1 MGVGRRLQQAREA
14 RGLSLAQVASRT
26 KISLRQLALLEAED
40 YGRLPQGIFVRG
52 FLKASADVVGLDPD
66 ELIRQFHD
74 ETGPP
79 SSPPQPHEDSRPSD
93 AAVGPKVRLRIE
105 PIRWAPARVGGWVTA
120 VVLVAAAVLALS
132 WLRPAPER
140 SVALEPAAA
149 AAARTSHPPA
159 PPAQPV
165 GTMGRKP
172 AAAAD
177 AEVALNLTADRACWV
192 SLTVDGERV
201 VYRTLAPGE
210 AVRARMRQQ
219 ASLRVGDA
227 GALRV
232 SADASVASP
241 LGRDGEV
248 RTLVLTPATY
258 RSILAAGG
266 R

>member
-1 MGVGRRLQQAREA
+1 
-14 RGLSLAQVASRT
+14 LAQVASRT
-26 KISLRQLALLEAED
+26 KVPLRQLSLLEAED

-52 FLKASADVVGLDPD
+52 FLRASADVVGLDPD
-66 ELIRQFHD
+66 ELVRQFQD

-79 SSPPQPHEDSRPSD
+79 SAPPQPLEEPRRAS
-93 AAVGPKVRLRIE
+93 AAVRPGVRLRIE
-105 PIRWAPARVGGWVTA
+105 PIRWAPARLGGWVTA

-132 WLRPAPER
+132 WLRSAPEQP
-140 SVALEPAAA
+140 VALEPAAS
-149 AAARTSHPPA
+149 AAARTEELPA
-159 PPAQPV
+159 PHTQPV

-172 AAAAD
+172 AAAAE
-177 AEVALNLTADRACWV
+177 AVALNLTADRACWV

-210 AVRARMRQQ
+210 AVTLRMRQQ

-227 GALRV
+227 GALRLAADG
-232 SADASVASP
+232 SAPLP
-241 LGRDGEV
+241 LGSDGEV

-258 RSILAAGG
+258 RSILATSG

>member
-26 KISLRQLALLEAED
+26 KIPLRQLSLLEAED

-52 FLKASADVVGLDPD
+52 FLRASADVVGLDPD
-66 ELIRQFHD
+66 ELIRQFQD

-79 SSPPQPHEDSRPSD
+79 APAPPPLEESRP
-93 AAVGPKVRLRIE
+93 VGVPPRPKVRLRIE
-105 PIRWAPARVGGWVTA
+105 PIRWAPARIGGWVTA
-120 VVLVAAAVLALS
+120 VVLVAVTVLALS
-132 WLRPAPER
+132 WVRNAPEQP
-140 SVALEPAAA
+140 VALEPAAA
-149 AAARTSHPPA
+149 AAARTEPLSGPQT
-159 PPAQPV
+159 QPV

-172 AAAAD
+172 AAAAAAD
-177 AEVALNLTADRACWV
+177 VALNLRADRACWV

-210 AVRARMRQQ
+210 AVTARMGQQ

-232 SADASVASP
+232 SADGSVAPP
-241 LGRDGEV
+241 LGKDGEV